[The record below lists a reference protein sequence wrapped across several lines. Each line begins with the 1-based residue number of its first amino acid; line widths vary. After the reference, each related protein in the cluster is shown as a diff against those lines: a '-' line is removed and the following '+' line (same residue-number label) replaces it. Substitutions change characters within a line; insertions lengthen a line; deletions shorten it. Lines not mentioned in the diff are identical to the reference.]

1 MSLPAISP
9 KKMQTP
15 EHNIQTPDNK
25 PEQKMPEKPEKNFGA
40 KYMLPILVSAKME
53 GVARNLM
60 PEFNEVPKLKLPEV
74 KPYSEVCLAPRLVE
88 ETECEPV
95 DELSY
100 SEWYEQQ
107 VREFKEDM
115 REENKWR

>member
-15 EHNIQTPDNK
+15 DKK
-25 PEQKMPEKPEKNFGA
+25 PEQKMPEKPEKPGKNVGA
-40 KYMLPILVSAKME
+40 KYMLPILVSAKLE

-74 KPYSEVCLAPRLVE
+74 KPYTEVSLAPRLVE